1 MGGLDE
7 RVEAGKTRRFI
18 NWSAHPREAWRNHPV
33 LRPTRADIFPGFRLG
48 VGAFLVIFSAHTAYQ
63 YMQAGDAHGDNKH

>member
-7 RVEAGKTRRFI
+7 RVEAAKSRRYI
-18 NWSAHPREAWRNHPV
+18 DWSAHPREAWRDHPV

-48 VGAFLVIFSAHTAYQ
+48 VGAFLVLFSAHTAWQ
-63 YMQAGDAHGDNKH
+63 YMQAGDSGSKKH